1 MRGKEQA
8 DDYRYFPEPDLPI
21 FVLDEVLAPQTLAG
35 LRATQPEG
43 PGPRRRRFER
53 DLGLSPRDAEALI
66 AERDVA
72 DYFEAALAAGRG
84 RLPAAAVA
92 SFMQTDIARLCNE
105 RKLPVGGLAVTPA
118 RLADLV
124 GLVTDGTLSVQAA
137 RQVLSA
143 MEAEPARSAA
153 DLARAL
159 DLVQVSDADQ
169 LGLLVTNVLQAEGDL
184 VQRYR
189 NGKAGVF
196 NALLGAVM
204 KASGGK
210 ANPNAARE
218 LLQRTLDG
226 A

>member
-1 MRGKEQA
+1 
-8 DDYRYFPEPDLPI
+8 
-21 FVLDEVLAPQTLAG
+21 
-35 LRATQPEG
+35 
-43 PGPRRRRFER
+43 
-53 DLGLSPRDAEALI
+53 
-66 AERDVA
+66 
-72 DYFEAALAAGRG
+72 
-84 RLPAAAVA
+84 
-92 SFMQTDIARLCNE
+92 
-105 RKLPVGGLAVTPA
+105 VTPA